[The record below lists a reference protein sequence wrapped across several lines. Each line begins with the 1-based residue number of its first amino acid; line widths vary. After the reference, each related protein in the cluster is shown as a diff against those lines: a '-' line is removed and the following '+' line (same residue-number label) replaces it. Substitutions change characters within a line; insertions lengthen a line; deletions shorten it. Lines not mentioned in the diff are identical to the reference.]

1 MPQTGATFDTTANNA
16 CLAAAPNLVLVVM
29 LGTGTEGEFSVHHRH
44 RALITPRAERPRIT
58 PSARYRRKDPTGG
71 GDPLRPEPGVPPSP
85 RRGRAVRTARSWRG
99 IVAYA
104 PRAGG
109 AYDSHHRTA
118 GIAGRTRR
126 CGGGVAARGERV
138 IGHHG
143 DMFWRAH
150 LKLARQMAGER
161 S

>member
-1 MPQTGATFDTTANNA
+1 MSKGTDTD
-16 CLAAAPNLVLVVM
+16 
-29 LGTGTEGEFSVHHRH
+29 GRH
-44 RALITPRAERPRIT
+44 WLQ
-58 PSARYRRKDPTGG
+58 PSGNI
-71 GDPLRPEPGVPPSP
+71 SP
-85 RRGRAVRTARSWRG
+85 RMTPTKQAIRPCLNVKTARSWRG

-138 IGHHG
+138 IGHQG

>member
-1 MPQTGATFDTTANNA
+1 MGRAISMSEAIAIEVDVDVEGDRHRRQALVTAVGKY
-16 CLAAAPNLVLVVM
+16 LAAHDPDKASHPALLEREDCTLVAWYPCLNV
-29 LGTGTEGEFSVHHRH
+29 
-44 RALITPRAERPRIT
+44 
-58 PSARYRRKDPTGG
+58 K
-71 GDPLRPEPGVPPSP
+71 
-85 RRGRAVRTARSWRG
+85 TARSWRG

-138 IGHHG
+138 IGHQG